1 MAGPLSGLRVVEL
14 AGIGPGP
21 HAAMIL
27 GDLGA
32 DVVRIDRPSSVDG
45 ISRDAMLRNRR
56 IVTADLKS
64 DQGLELA
71 LKLIAKADVLIEG
84 YRPGVTERLG
94 LGPEECAKVNDRLIY
109 ARMTGWGQT
118 GPRSQQAGHDINYIS
133 LNGILH
139 AIGRGDE
146 RPVPPLNLVGDF
158 GGGSMFLLVG
168 ILAALWER
176 QSSGKGQVVDAAMV
190 DGSSVLIQMMWAMR
204 ATGMWTDTRG
214 ANMLDGGAPYYD
226 TYECADGR
234 YVAVGAIEPQFYA
247 AMLAGLGLDA
257 AELPPQNDRARWPE
271 LRALLTEAFASHDRD
286 HWGAVFANSDA
297 CVTPVLAFGEV
308 HNEPHIIERNTFYE
322 ANGGWQPASVAAF
335 DGQIGQAA
343 YSASKGGVVGMT
355 LPIARDLA
363 SKLIRVVTIAPGLFD
378 TPLLA
383 SLPAEA
389 KASLGQQVP
398 HPSRLGN
405 PDEYGA
411 LVLHIIENPMLNGEV
426 IRLDG
431 AIRMAPR

>member
-176 QSSGKGQVVDAAMV
+176 
-190 DGSSVLIQMMWAMR
+190 
-204 ATGMWTDTRG
+204 
-214 ANMLDGGAPYYD
+214 
-226 TYECADGR
+226 
-234 YVAVGAIEPQFYA
+234 
-247 AMLAGLGLDA
+247 
-257 AELPPQNDRARWPE
+257 
-271 LRALLTEAFASHDRD
+271 
-286 HWGAVFANSDA
+286 
-297 CVTPVLAFGEV
+297 
-308 HNEPHIIERNTFYE
+308 
-322 ANGGWQPASVAAF
+322 
-335 DGQIGQAA
+335 
-343 YSASKGGVVGMT
+343 
-355 LPIARDLA
+355 
-363 SKLIRVVTIAPGLFD
+363 
-378 TPLLA
+378 
-383 SLPAEA
+383 
-389 KASLGQQVP
+389 
-398 HPSRLGN
+398 
-405 PDEYGA
+405 
-411 LVLHIIENPMLNGEV
+411 
-426 IRLDG
+426 
-431 AIRMAPR
+431 

>member
-1 MAGPLSGLRVVEL
+1 MAGPLNGLRVIEL

-21 HAAMIL
+21 HASMIL

-32 DVVRIDRPSSVDG
+32 DVVRIDRPSASPGGAGGTVK
-45 ISRDAMLRNRR
+45 DATSRNRR

-64 DQGLELA
+64 DEGRQLV
-71 LKLIAKADVLIEG
+71 LKLVAKADVVIEG

-94 LGPEECAKVNDRLIY
+94 LGPEDCAMVNDRLIY
-109 ARMTGWGQT
+109 ARMTGWGQN

-139 AIGRGDE
+139 SIGRVNE

-176 QSSGKGQVVDAAMV
+176 QNSGKGQVVDAAMV
-190 DGSSVLIQMMWAMR
+190 DGSSVLVQMMWQMR
-204 ATGMWTDTRG
+204 ASGMWTDVRG
-214 ANMLDGGAPYYD
+214 TNMLDGGAPYYD

-257 AELPPQNDRARWPE
+257 ADLPPQNDVIRWPE
-271 LRALLTEAFASHDRD
+271 LRAVLVKTFASRDRD
-286 HWGAVFANSDA
+286 HWAKVFADSDA

-308 HNEPHIIERNTFYE
+308 QTEPHITERGTFYE
-322 ANGGWQPASVAAF
+322 VGDGLQGGLQP
-335 DGQIGQAA
+335 
-343 YSASKGGVVGMT
+343 M
-355 LPIARDLA
+355 P
-363 SKLIRVVTIAPGLFD
+363 APRFSRTAPD
-378 TPLLA
+378 TPR
-383 SLPAEA
+383 PAQPVGDIEA
-389 KASLGQQVP
+389 
-398 HPSRLGN
+398 
-405 PDEYGA
+405 
-411 LVLHIIENPMLNGEV
+411 VLNDWV
-426 IRLDG
+426 
-431 AIRMAPR
+431 